1 MLKLGQ
7 AQRCT
12 TFHIGLECLNSK
24 AKLNIYMQETVHC
37 VCMCMCVFMCVCVW
51 TSMSQHVHVCVCV
64 RVFKPAQIR
73 DTAFRIV
80 CLLILFYRQQMVVE
94 HNKKCIL
101 SDLCCVMHS
110 DTCILTGIAIHM
122 YTFSPI
128 PPPPTHTHTHTK
140 AQLYTHAHAPPPPT
154 HTHSM
159 TG

>member
-1 MLKLGQ
+1 MYVC
-7 AQRCT
+7 A
-12 TFHIGLECLNSK
+12 
-24 AKLNIYMQETVHC
+24 C
-37 VCMCMCVFMCVCVW
+37 VCVCLCVCVCVW

-101 SDLCCVMHS
+101 TNLSDLCCVMHS

-128 PPPPTHTHTHTK
+128 PPPHTHTHTHTST
-140 AQLYTHAHAPPPPT
+140 AIHTCTCTPPPPHT
-154 HTHSM
+154 HTQHDWMNSCI
-159 TG
+159 TLVHVELWLTIIIIYIW